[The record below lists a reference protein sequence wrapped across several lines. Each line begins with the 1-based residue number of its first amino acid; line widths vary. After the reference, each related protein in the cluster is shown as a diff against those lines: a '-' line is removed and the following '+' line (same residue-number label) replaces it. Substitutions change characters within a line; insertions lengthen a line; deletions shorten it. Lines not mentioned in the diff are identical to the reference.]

1 MRSRC
6 DLRCAVLSLPQVW
19 PPVCA
24 ARACEAGR
32 RLRDTAARPC
42 ARYRVARGAHGARS
56 AGGAA
61 WSASCTPA
69 PCLVRRRARRPSR
82 RRACRVRARRGGW
95 TPGTC
100 ASASRATTEAAT
112 SGQTP
117 RTAHAPAGRDGGR
130 RGGWRASPR
139 RDARGLERDYAPQPG
154 RAPSPSEEASSP
166 RPGEQRPRC
175 RQRPGRHQLPE
186 WVGEKLIYL
195 YTQSQMTCP
204 KKCTRGSCAACW
216 ASASECAEGC
226 RLSPRSTY
234 HTVYVPPALYV
245 LRYTRRAAS
254 HRSCTARM
262 RRIARNRASF
272 ATPAP
277 ARRGLSR
284 DA

>member
-1 MRSRC
+1 M
-6 DLRCAVLSLPQVW
+6 LSLPQVW

-42 ARYRVARGAHGARS
+42 ARHRVARGRSRGPHGARS

-61 WSASCTPA
+61 WSASCSPA

-82 RRACRVRARRGGW
+82 HRACRVRARRGGW
-95 TPGTC
+95 TPGAC
-100 ASASRATTEAAT
+100 ASASRATTEAAI

-139 RDARGLERDYAPQPG
+139 RDARGLGRDYAPQPG

-166 RPGEQRPRC
+166 RPGEQLPRC
-175 RQRPGRHQLPE
+175 RQRPGRHQVPE

-195 YTQSQMTCP
+195 CTQSQMTCP
-204 KKCTRGSCAACW
+204 KKCTHGSCVVLPA
-216 ASASECAEGC
+216 EPRPVCAEPEGC
-226 RLSPRSTY
+226 RSKKNLSLLAKITRYTHIPYIRY
-234 HTVYVPPALYV
+234 CMYVPPPVYV
-245 LRYTRRAAS
+245 LRVYARAA
-254 HRSCTARM
+254 HRGH
-262 RRIARNRASF
+262 
-272 ATPAP
+272 AP
-277 ARRGLSR
+277 HA
-284 DA
+284 DAPHG